1 MHLAPRCRAVRCLD
15 AAEAAQLRLDGD
27 RPMDDATIYHNPR
40 CSKSRATLDLLIGRG
55 LKPRVVNY
63 LDTPPKAAEI
73 GRLLD
78 LLGAEPRDVIR
89 KDEAE
94 YAELKL
100 ANPALTRSTIIARSN
115 SAKTPHIWNIALPE
129 GVVVSIACWCR

>member
-1 MHLAPRCRAVRCLD
+1 VRCLD

-78 LLGAEPRDVIR
+78 LLDAEPRDVIR
-89 KDEAE
+89 KDEPE

-100 ANPALTRSTIIARSN
+100 ANPALTRKQLIA
-115 SAKTPHIWNIALPE
+115 AIAAHPRLLQRPIVVANGKAAIGRPPE
-129 GVVVSIACWCR
+129 AVLAILKG

>member
-1 MHLAPRCRAVRCLD
+1 VRCLD

-78 LLGAEPRDVIR
+78 LLDAEPRDVIR
-89 KDEAE
+89 KDEPE

-100 ANPALTRSTIIARSN
+100 ANPALTRKQLIA
-115 SAKTPHIWNIALPE
+115 AIAAHPRLLQRPIVVANGKAAIGRPPE
-129 GVVVSIACWCR
+129 AVLAILKE

>member
-1 MHLAPRCRAVRCLD
+1 VRCLD

-89 KDEAE
+89 KDEPE

-100 ANPALTRSTIIARSN
+100 ANPALTRKQLIA
-115 SAKTPHIWNIALPE
+115 AIAAHPRLLQRPIVVANGKAAIGRPPE
-129 GVVVSIACWCR
+129 AVLAILKE